1 MVRGA
6 TTDWRQGKTGILIV
20 DDEKSVLETYA
31 MILQKKGYAV
41 ETAISST
48 AAISILDERDVD
60 ILLCDYSLEQ
70 EHTGFEVIEHARR
83 RKPQMKCLLLT
94 GYASLETAD
103 EAKRKNIQVLY
114 KPIDIGQF
122 FQTIDSLMKAD
133 YEPYQSSA
141 EEGRAEESSGKKVG
155 GEEAEKR
162 DKPSPGSRQR
172 SRHGRAS
179 G

>member
-1 MVRGA
+1 LVRGA
-6 TTDWRQGKTGILIV
+6 STDWRQGKTGILIV

-31 MILQKKGYAV
+31 MILEKKGYAV

-48 AAISILDERDVD
+48 AAISILDERNID

-70 EHTGFEVIEHARR
+70 EHTGFEVIDHARR
-83 RKPQMKCLLLT
+83 RKPQMKCLLIT

-114 KPIDIGQF
+114 KPIDIAQF
-122 FQTIDSLMKAD
+122 FQTIESLMKAD

-141 EEGRAEESSGKKVG
+141 EEGRAEEGAGKKVHS
-155 GEEAEKR
+155 EETEKR
-162 DKPSPGSRQR
+162 DKPPAGGRQR
-172 SRHGRAS
+172 TRHGRAS